1 MMIQLY
7 RKVANIIHFLLRAS
21 SFKKE
26 AQRTMSQATVLIVIE
41 SIIQQYNVP
50 LLLISAIIEVESAW
64 NPNALGDNGTSYGL
78 FQLHIGGQADQA
90 IKDGHKPSD
99 LFDPAL
105 NAKYAM
111 PSIAQAWNNLKAT
124 FQVNNFTWWLDFAT
138 QSGHPGGSR
147 TDPATINEAT
157 LLQQVY
163 KTLSTASTPAATSIT
178 LSATKEVGEF
188 LNINQFESGESAYEC
203 VAYSVAICRY
213 AGEVGKGATGS
224 SEDIDQLADSW
235 YAKFTGSDAASNMQG
250 LSVQQEEQM
259 IRGVGNHF
267 QELPISANSQH
278 DSDLANI
285 KGALKRG
292 YPVLICGAETGMYDI
307 GLGDRVPY
315 SWTPTGNHC
324 IVATG
329 IAPDGNL
336 LVRDPANVD
345 NSGPRPGPRTYD
357 ISKLQ
362 LISGVVFVPSWM
374 PQPDP
379 NTDWTKDPT
388 QGVPQGWSD
397 NGTVLKA
404 PNGHLVVS
412 NFRQHILTTPTWL
425 SWDVP
430 LQEQQT
436 CTLIEESNPG
446 LGGGIRQIFT
456 GHMLEWTSKIGV
468 QEAHVGQELM
478 FVLNDRDR
486 IKADDAKNQ
495 SDLLESQTELAQAQA
510 QVTELQ
516 QQVDALKAQLAA
528 LQPPAMSQP

>member
-1 MMIQLY
+1 
-7 RKVANIIHFLLRAS
+7 
-21 SFKKE
+21 
-26 AQRTMSQATVLIVIE
+26 MSQETVLTAIE
-41 SIIQQYNVP
+41 SIIQQYDVP
-50 LLLISAIIEVESAW
+50 ILLISAIIEVESAW

-90 IKDGHKPSD
+90 IKDGHKPTD

-105 NAKYAM
+105 NTKYAL
-111 PSIAQAWNNLKAT
+111 PSIAQAWDSLKAT
-124 FQVNNFTWWLDFAT
+124 FQVNNFTWWLDFAA

-163 KTLSTASTPAATSIT
+163 KTLSIPSTPATTAIT
-178 LSATKEVGEF
+178 LSATKEVADF
-188 LNINQFESGESAYEC
+188 TNVSQFEPGESAYEC
-203 VAYSVAICRY
+203 VAFSIAICRY
-213 AGEVGKGATGS
+213 AGQVGKGPSGTG
-224 SEDIDQLADSW
+224 EAIDQLADSW
-235 YAKFTGSDAASNMQG
+235 YAKLTGSNAASNMQG
-250 LSVQQEEQM
+250 LSVAQEEQM
-259 IRGVGNHF
+259 ILGVGNHY

-278 DSDLANI
+278 DSDIANI

-292 YPVLICGAETGMYDI
+292 YPVLMCGAETGMYDI

-329 IAPDGNL
+329 IAADGNL

-345 NSGPRPGPRTYD
+345 NNGPRPGPRTYD

-379 NTDWTKDPT
+379 STDWTQDPT

-404 PNGHLVVS
+404 PNGHLVV
-412 NFRQHILTTPTWL
+412 NDFRQHILKSPSWP

-430 LQEQQT
+430 LQEQVT

-446 LGGGIRQIFT
+446 LGGGIRQIFS
-456 GHMLEWTSKIGV
+456 GHMLEWTTKIGV

-486 IKADDAKNQ
+486 IKAADAQTQ
-495 SDLLESQTELAQAQA
+495 SDLLESETELAQAQA

-528 LQPPAMSQP
+528 LQPPAVPHP